1 MSDRV
6 QLRPWQRE
14 AFDKFAASEQ
24 ADFLAVATPGAG
36 KTTFALACARW
47 ALGNQRRRLVI
58 VAPTT
63 HLKTQWAIAAHRM
76 GLHVDHNWSPGDAVA
91 KDVHGIVTTYQQVS
105 TADTAKKLRGIA
117 NDAFVVLDEVD
128 AALDEANVTRFGDA
142 IRELSER
149 TQVIVITHNRG
160 TVEVADSLWGVTVGE
175 DAASRVFGLRLDEAK
190 RIADQARAERE
201 AAR

>member
-117 NDAFVVLDEVD
+117 NDAFVVLDEVHH
-128 AALDEANVTRFGDA
+128 AGDERAWGDGVRTA
-142 IRELSER
+142 FELAHRRLSLS
-149 TQVIVITHNRG
+149 G
-160 TVEVADSLWGVTVGE
+160 TPFRSDT
-175 DAASRVFGLRLDEAK
+175 ASIPFV
-190 RIADQARAERE
+190 Q
-201 AAR
+201 